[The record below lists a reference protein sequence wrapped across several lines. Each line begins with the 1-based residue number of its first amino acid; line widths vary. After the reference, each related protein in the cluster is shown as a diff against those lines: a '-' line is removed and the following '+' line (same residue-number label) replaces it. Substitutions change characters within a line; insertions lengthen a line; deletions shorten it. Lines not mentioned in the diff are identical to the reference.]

1 MSNYSVRLM
10 MRAHLL
16 ALLLFTGGAGAVAQT
31 PSPTPANPVPQATPA
46 LQEPR
51 PPNFP
56 EVPQQ
61 AVPPQPDLTRLGV
74 SSSSVLALS
83 LNDAIRRALQN
94 NNDIEVARDDV
105 RVAEQRLRALYGV
118 YDPVFSVTP
127 SFDQRIS
134 PVTSIFAGGT
144 SSGTVS
150 NKTLAVSP
158 AISKIFSTGGGSY
171 SLTFNNT
178 KTTTS
183 ATSSTLNPF
192 YQSSLSLLY
201 TQPLLRNRSID
212 GNRRSIRIQKKL
224 VAQTDS
230 DFRNRTITI
239 ISQVQAAYWNL
250 VFALRNQQNQ
260 LDSLNLSRQNMRNIE
275 AQISAGAKAPLD
287 RAQVLTDIA
296 TRESALF
303 LAAQSVS
310 TAENSLKQLML
321 KDPQS
326 PEWFSQLTPTDVPA
340 FDLTPVD
347 LKAAL
352 EDAHKNRPEL
362 GRLNL
367 QKEINGIDLLYYKNQ
382 TKPQIDLTGAV
393 TTTGLAG
400 TISPAIK
407 ACIPDPTTGKTCP
420 VVPANLIG
428 GYGQDLGNLSKFST
442 REINVGVAIS
452 IPIHNR
458 AAQANLAAARIQR
471 DQLDASYRS
480 QGQTIEMDVRNAA
493 QAVDTAQRR
502 MVTSR
507 QARES
512 AEQQLAGEQKLYE
525 VGRSTT
531 FLLLSRQNDL
541 TVARTNELQAQTDYN
556 KALADLQRATSATL
570 RINNVVVEDPN
581 KP

>member
-1 MSNYSVRLM
+1 MSNYPVRTM

-16 ALLLFTGGAGAVAQT
+16 ALLLFIAGVGAMAQT
-31 PSPTPANPVPQATPA
+31 PSPTPADPVPQATP
-46 LQEPR
+46 LLPEPR
-51 PPNFP
+51 QPNFP
-56 EVPQQ
+56 EVQQQ

-74 SSSSVLALS
+74 SSSNMLALS
-83 LNDAIRRALQN
+83 LNDSIRRALQN

-118 YDPVFSVTP
+118 YDPVFSITP
-127 SFDQRIS
+127 AFDQRIS
-134 PVTSIFAGGT
+134 PVSSIFAGGT

-150 NKTLAVSP
+150 NKTLTVSP
-158 AISKIFSTGGGSY
+158 AISKLFSTGGGSY
-171 SLTFNNT
+171 QLVFNNT

-192 YQSSLSLLY
+192 YSSNLSLLY

-212 GNRRSIRIQKKL
+212 NNRLSIRIQKKL

-230 DFRNRTITI
+230 DFRQRTITI

-260 LDSLNLSRQNMRNIE
+260 LDSLNLARQNMRNIE

-326 PEWFSQLTPTDVPA
+326 PEWSAQLTPTDVPA
-340 FDLTPVD
+340 FDLTPID

-367 QKEINGIDLLYYKNQ
+367 QREINGIDLQYYKNQ

-400 TISPAIK
+400 TVTPAIR
-407 ACIPDPTTGKTCP
+407 ACVPDPATNKTCP

-428 GYGQDLGNLSKFST
+428 GYGQDLSNLSGFST

-452 IPIHNR
+452 LPIHGR
-458 AAQANLAAARIQR
+458 TARANLAAARIQR
-471 DQLDASYRS
+471 EQLDASYRS
-480 QGQTIEMDVRNAA
+480 QGQSIEMDVRNAA

-502 MVTSR
+502 VVASR
-507 QARES
+507 LARES

-531 FLLLSRQNDL
+531 FLLLQRQNEL
-541 TVARTNELQAQTDYN
+541 TTARTNELQAQTDYN

-570 RINNVVVEDPN
+570 RINNVVVEDPT

>member
-1 MSNYSVRLM
+1 MSNYSVRPS
-10 MRAHLL
+10 MRALLL
-16 ALLLFTGGAGAVAQT
+16 ALLLFTAGAGAMAQI
-31 PSPTPANPVPQATPA
+31 PNPTPADPVPQATPV

-51 PPNFP
+51 QPNFHT
-56 EVPQQ
+56 VPQQ
-61 AVPPQPDLTRLGV
+61 TVPPLPDLTRLGV
-74 SSSSVLALS
+74 LSSNVLVLSV
-83 LNDAIRRALQN
+83 NDAIRRALQN

-127 SFDQRIS
+127 AFDQRIS

-150 NKTLAVSP
+150 TKTLTVSP
-158 AISKIFSTGGGSY
+158 AISRIFSTGGGSY
-171 SLTFNNT
+171 QLIFNNT

-192 YQSSLSLLY
+192 YSSNLSLLY
-201 TQPLLRNRSID
+201 NQPLLRNRSID
-212 GNRRSIRIQKKL
+212 ASRHAIRIQKKFFS
-224 VAQTDS
+224 QTYS
-230 DFRNRTITI
+230 DFRQRTIAI
-239 ISQVQAAYWNL
+239 ISQVQSAYWNL

-260 LDSLNLSRQNMRNIE
+260 LESLNVSRQNMRNIE

-296 TRESALF
+296 TRESALY

-367 QKEINGIDLLYYKNQ
+367 QKE
-382 TKPQIDLTGAV
+382 
-393 TTTGLAG
+393 
-400 TISPAIK
+400 
-407 ACIPDPTTGKTCP
+407 
-420 VVPANLIG
+420 
-428 GYGQDLGNLSKFST
+428 
-442 REINVGVAIS
+442 
-452 IPIHNR
+452 
-458 AAQANLAAARIQR
+458 
-471 DQLDASYRS
+471 
-480 QGQTIEMDVRNAA
+480 
-493 QAVDTAQRR
+493 
-502 MVTSR
+502 
-507 QARES
+507 
-512 AEQQLAGEQKLYE
+512 
-525 VGRSTT
+525 
-531 FLLLSRQNDL
+531 
-541 TVARTNELQAQTDYN
+541 
-556 KALADLQRATSATL
+556 
-570 RINNVVVEDPN
+570 
-581 KP
+581 